1 MSDSELILLQEESS
15 PEVSPGMAETA
26 GSLDGGNQPTE
37 VELLARAKDR
47 VDDNDRSLRSAAE
60 ALALAKELYGT
71 SQAEMAYAVGKSPGW
86 VSQLLSWHR
95 SGFKGESP
103 FGPKTKAGRLQHAKE
118 LAASGKARP
127 RKAGRNVA
135 SVESENAPIDSESR
149 KPVVDDGTVAAIQV
163 ARGAAETNSP
173 TLLEEVCALHEKLSW
188 DDKCKAFGHLRK
200 LMGERSPSKSSAM
213 VAAKPREPGSALQGP
228 SATAPNCWPAAP
240 VRHDGRIR

>member
-135 SVESENAPIDSESR
+135 SVESENAPINWSR
-149 KPVVDDGTVAAIQV
+149 ASRSWMMVPSRRSRSLAELRRPI
-163 ARGAAETNSP
+163 ARRY
-173 TLLEEVCALHEKLSW
+173 W
-188 DDKCKAFGHLRK
+188 RK
-200 LMGERSPSKSSAM
+200 SAPCM
-213 VAAKPREPGSALQGP
+213 K
-228 SATAPNCWPAAP
+228 N
-240 VRHDGRIR
+240 